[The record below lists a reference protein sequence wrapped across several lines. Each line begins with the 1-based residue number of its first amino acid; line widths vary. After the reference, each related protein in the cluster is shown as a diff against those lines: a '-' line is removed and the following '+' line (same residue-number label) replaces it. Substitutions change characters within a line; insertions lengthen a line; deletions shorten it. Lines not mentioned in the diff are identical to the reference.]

1 MVSLRSADDDENRRS
16 PPVLRT
22 IIGFQDDHFRSP
34 LRVTNGSPGWAS
46 ACPELGAKQTQLARE
61 QTSDSKRK
69 DKDESKDQR
78 DYLAFRDLKDDK
90 DKGRDKD
97 QGRERSR

>member
-1 MVSLRSADDDENRRS
+1 MTGRRDLR
-16 PPVLRT
+16 
-22 IIGFQDDHFRSP
+22 
-34 LRVTNGSPGWAS
+34 NGSKPDEREHRQEG
-46 ACPELGAKQTQLARE
+46 PELGAKQTQLARE

-78 DYLAFRDLKDDK
+78 DYLAFRDLKDNK

-97 QGRERSR
+97 QGCERSR